1 MAKKSK
7 QVKTWVTDTIREVL
21 NEAEINYEFHAEDN
35 VFTFI
40 LSCENTDLNMVIHA
54 DDEGEWFR
62 CYAALPVRFPKER
75 FAELLF
81 TVNTI
86 NLQRTAACLRLN
98 PESGIISASMLVNV
112 DDGCIGPKMFL
123 CNMHEVVRL
132 LDEEVPELMR
142 VVYADLSS
150 SQFPDYNIF
159 DDTHTEN

>member
-21 NEAEINYEFHAEDN
+21 NEAEIHYEFHAKDN
-35 VFTFI
+35 VFI
-40 LSCENTDLNMVIHA
+40 LPYENTDLNMVVHA

-62 CYAALPVRFPKER
+62 CYGSLPVRFPQEK

-81 TVNTI
+81 TINMI

-132 LDEEVPELMR
+132 LDEEMPGLMKIA
-142 VVYADLSS
+142 YADVISD
-150 SQFPDYNIF
+150 QFPDYNIF